1 MTAHTLRIGFVVG
14 LIFGVVDLLFTWLA
28 PLSDDTIPAL
38 LLFYG
43 PMFLIW
49 ILVAFRETR
58 ATGRFT
64 AGVVAGAT
72 VAFGTFCIFVLL
84 NFARVNLFLD
94 QLTGRLDWQN
104 MMQRFRASNTDSLR
118 WFVNLDYLK
127 GTPFKMA
134 VSIAVGAVMG
144 IVGSSLGYLR
154 HVQTSR
160 A

>member
-1 MTAHTLRIGFVVG
+1 MKRTLGVGFVVG
-14 LIFGVVDLLFTWLA
+14 LIFGVVNLLFTWLA

-58 ATGRFT
+58 ATGRFA

-72 VAFGTFCIFVLL
+72 VAFGTFCIYVLL
-84 NFARVNLFLD
+84 NFARVNIFLD
-94 QLTGRLDWQN
+94 QLAGRLDWQS

-118 WFVNLDYLK
+118 WFVNLDYLQ
-127 GTPFKMA
+127 GTPSKMA
-134 VSIAVGAVMG
+134 VSVAIGAVMG
-144 IVGSSLGYLR
+144 VVGSSLGYLR